1 VVSSRTD
8 PTNCRRHQVAGDD
21 AEQGGLAGAVRSD
34 QRRLLPVADPEAHL
48 VEELPAIRERE
59 AHPLYVDVSH
69 RPSVADRVA
78 QRDEVSLTVT
88 YTASAAGIMQR

>member
-1 VVSSRTD
+1 
-8 PTNCRRHQVAGDD
+8 
-21 AEQGGLAGAVRSD
+21 
-34 QRRLLPVADPEAHL
+34 
-48 VEELPAIRERE
+48 
-59 AHPLYVDVSH
+59 LYVDVSH